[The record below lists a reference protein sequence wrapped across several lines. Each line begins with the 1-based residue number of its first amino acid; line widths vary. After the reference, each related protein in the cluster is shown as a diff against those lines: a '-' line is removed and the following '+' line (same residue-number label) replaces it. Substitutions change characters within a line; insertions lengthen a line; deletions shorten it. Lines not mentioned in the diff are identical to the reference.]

1 MKVIAKTRFNAARQ
15 NIEKVGDN
23 KYLIYLPFEEDGD
36 AMAMIKAVLSK
47 YLGVPIPRIEGFG
60 KDINKDWVFEIR

>member
-1 MKVIAKTRFNAARQ
+1 MKVIVKAKFNAARQ

-36 AMAMIKAVLSK
+36 AMGMIKAVLSK
-47 YLGVPIPRIEGFG
+47 YMGVPVPRIECFG
-60 KDINKDWVFEIR
+60 KDIYKDWVFEVR